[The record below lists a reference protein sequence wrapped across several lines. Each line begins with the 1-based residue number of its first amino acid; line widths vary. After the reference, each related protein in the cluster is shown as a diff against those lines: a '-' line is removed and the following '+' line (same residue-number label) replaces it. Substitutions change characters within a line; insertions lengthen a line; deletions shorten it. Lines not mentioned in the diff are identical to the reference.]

1 MGKRETFDSLL
12 VWDTEEN
19 VDVPIFNHDTGKMEI
34 KEGHSKKWI
43 DMNDRL
49 VITDPHARNDINYLR
64 KLSLMENSRYDKS
77 AYFGGINNDL
87 EP

>member
-1 MGKRETFDSLL
+1 
-12 VWDTEEN
+12 
-19 VDVPIFNHDTGKMEI
+19 
-34 KEGHSKKWI
+34 
-43 DMNDRL
+43 MNDRII
-49 VITDPHARNDINYLR
+49 ITDPHVRNDINYLR